1 MSTVLGANGLKEVY
15 MKLASFGAVQIS
27 VTPTAENPEI
37 LNVDIGAEHRK
48 EAMNM
53 MTNKDETV
61 DQFCQRIRSMMR
73 ALWNAEP
80 RAVTH
85 AIPAVAPKEVKKN
98 QTWEEQKTE
107 MKNKAEAPAPKA
119 EVKK

>member
-1 MSTVLGANGLKEVY
+1 

-85 AIPAVAPKEVKKN
+85 AIPAAAPKEVKKN

-107 MKNKAEAPAPKA
+107 MKNKTEAPKA